1 MVGGEESCPQEEL
14 LVAVEVEGGS
24 DQMQHI
30 YTILIVSY
38 FFFLLFSEFSRSYL
52 PST

>member
-1 MVGGEESCPQEEL
+1 MGGEEISPQEEL

-30 YTILIVSY
+30 SP
-38 FFFLLFSEFSRSYL
+38 FEE
-52 PST
+52 